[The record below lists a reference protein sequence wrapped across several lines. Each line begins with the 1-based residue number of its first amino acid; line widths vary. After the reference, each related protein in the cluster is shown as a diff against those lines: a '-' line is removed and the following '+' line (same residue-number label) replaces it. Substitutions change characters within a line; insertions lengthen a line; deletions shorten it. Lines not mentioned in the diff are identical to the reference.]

1 MGKIAFL
8 FSGQG
13 DQKSGMGK
21 DIYYS
26 YPSAAKVFDTL
37 EKIRPCTKEQCFQG
51 SEEILK
57 QTRNTQPCIYALET
71 AYCEILKENGI
82 IPSCTA
88 GFSLGEISACC
99 FAGIFS
105 LEDGFRL
112 VIKRAQLMEQ
122 EAIKNNTFMAAVLK
136 LDESHL
142 TEICK
147 NFKGI
152 YPVNFNCP
160 GQISVSGLEEEKEK
174 FFASIKENGGRAV
187 PLNVSGAFHS
197 PFMEEA
203 SRRFLLELES
213 FSLNKPSIPI
223 YSDVTGEL
231 YTENIKELLSQQIK
245 SPVRWEKII
254 RNMISSGV
262 DTFIEIGPGKTLTNM
277 VKKTDKDVKAYS
289 VCDLD
294 EVLKEVKPC

>member
-1 MGKIAFL
+1 
-8 FSGQG
+8 
-13 DQKSGMGK
+13 
-21 DIYYS
+21 
-26 YPSAAKVFDTL
+26 
-37 EKIRPCTKEQCFQG
+37 
-51 SEEILK
+51 
-57 QTRNTQPCIYALET
+57 
-71 AYCEILKENGI
+71 
-82 IPSCTA
+82 
-88 GFSLGEISACC
+88 
-99 FAGIFS
+99 
-105 LEDGFRL
+105 
-112 VIKRAQLMEQ
+112 
-122 EAIKNNTFMAAVLK
+122 MAAVLK
-136 LDESHL
+136 LEESHL

-254 RNMISSGV
+254 RNMISLGV